1 MYWAGA
7 RIPTQ
12 GWGNLRGVP
21 CNASFRQISL
31 TACLF
36 LSRFVFL
43 PVVFVLFFDVFY
55 YKRRLYKCHSEQYFN
70 AIVRR
75 MKCRVVGLLSRL
87 RDFNLTTRS
96 SAAVIRTRHLFVTF
110 L

>member
-12 GWGNLRGVP
+12 GRGSLRGVL
-21 CNASFRQISL
+21 CNAAFRQISL

-43 PVVFVLFFDVFY
+43 PVVFVLFFDVF
-55 YKRRLYKCHSEQYFN
+55 
-70 AIVRR
+70 
-75 MKCRVVGLLSRL
+75 LLQK
-87 RDFNLTTRS
+87 T
-96 SAAVIRTRHLFVTF
+96 FV
-110 L
+110 